1 MKSFLLT
8 FSLGPLVQR
17 AGDEEIQRIVQSL
30 DGKMRDSVGDEDKT
44 SIYSMALR
52 TVIQYANAT
61 PTIAHIFATSLLSML
76 QDKDIE
82 QWAAE
87 DMEILTEL
95 IKRYGSS
102 FSGAELGS
110 ALYIFGNFIQFGKGL
125 LRRRALTATGILSR
139 YLPPAKWDALIT
151 SLINNLSPS
160 SDLELM
166 RTNLL
171 LVSVLSKSDP
181 LKFRSVVKN
190 VIASILRALS
200 VDTLEEEADLDDDD
214 DNRENQMLELRE
226 AALMALESVVSFQ
239 PNEAEPYL
247 SDIILSCKSFINYDP
262 NYIVNDDD
270 DGSDANLQSDDEGSY
285 FGSDLEG
292 EEEFSDDEDQ
302 SWKLRRCAAKLT
314 TALTVSY
321 QKLLPSIFDAFL
333 VPVVSRFTTER
344 EDAVK
349 IEWISTL
356 STLLSCASFESQYY
370 KSVELAAKQKQ
381 MQGRR
386 GSDQSI
392 LFDSDPQF
400 RVSEVA
406 SKIIKQ
412 VFSEVEKKS
421 AVAEY
426 PALMLSLLQTLVLS
440 HSDITDDIPFIVSH
454 LVALLQSKPAFMIDA
469 LQLTKSLLTNV
480 EIIDDES
487 FQKLTSIIINGIKDS
502 YFKVSSEALSGCLVI
517 IEKYS
522 HKPGLPLEDL
532 QKSITE
538 VAQSNKIDLETREKA
553 VKCIGKI
560 VAIPDLPETYVDHGC
575 NTTRT
580 LLSNE
585 GLRLQVLDTIKQII
599 CAKNVISAKWVK
611 QTAAD
616 LSYLL
621 NLNERSV
628 RMAALSALN
637 ELSLRLSKISC
648 NDEELEAAAEIAK
661 SVSQGGTDLSD
672 LQQIDLK
679 VGTLNALLTIVA
691 ANSQLLSSIAAF
703 ALKTLDLDLSSVE
716 ATTSSASFEVN
727 GAESLQQSLTNDV
740 LALFESLVKVSQSSA
755 IEEIYQK
762 MTSSGSNTDLK
773 AQVLGALLASG
784 TLESHYLN
792 EYVNVISDKNNYESD
807 LVVWALTVYGYYGKR
822 AQIVDDS
829 TLKTLYDYFSEKNEV
844 IRHAAAQSLGRT
856 ISHHFKYL
864 NDLIPILLDGASSHF
879 MQLVAL
885 NQAISSAI
893 HGEAEDKDHLRSKA
907 SHLWDVL
914 FQVEI
919 HQTAIDNDIQGKA
932 SEVSSGDEQGLVAQC
947 LGNLSLLDPASF
959 LTALQENWKSPDS
972 KNRSIA
978 LEALRCSFDAVTN
991 DDGSAVAF
999 DDILRPV
1006 MADVLALVEDGDV
1019 NIRQRA
1025 LGVLVSAIHKQPD
1038 MLSPYLDKLLQY
1050 ISEET
1055 IPDPSLIRT
1064 VQMGPFKHK
1073 VDGGLEVR
1081 KTAYEAIY
1089 TIVNTFTPTSLHDPS
1104 LLSDIVNRVIAGLGD
1119 EHEIKVLSLFIIGR
1133 LSAIDIDLITLDKR
1147 LDQIVEK
1154 LNAMIS
1160 VTVKGNAIKQEFE
1173 KQGEITRNV
1182 LRASG
1187 EINKVI
1193 SLART
1198 DGSLKLS
1205 GIELQTWDEFYESL
1219 AQKYETST

>member
-1 MKSFLLT
+1 M
-8 FSLGPLVQR
+8 VQR
-17 AGDEEIQRIVQSL
+17 AGDDEIQRVVESL
-30 DGKMRDSVGDEDKT
+30 DTKMRESIGDEDKT

-76 QDKDIE
+76 QDKEIA

-102 FSGAELGS
+102 FSSAELGS
-110 ALYIFGNFIQFGKGL
+110 AQYIFVNFIQYGKGL

-160 SDLELM
+160 ADLELI

-190 VIASILRALS
+190 IITSILRALS
-200 VDTLEEEADLDDDD
+200 IDSLGEEVDLDDDD
-214 DNRENQMLELRE
+214 ENQENQMLELRE
-226 AALMALESVVSFQ
+226 AALMALESIVSFQ
-239 PNEAEPYL
+239 PNEAELYS
-247 SDIILSCKSFINYDP
+247 SDIISSCKSFINYDP
-262 NYIVNDDD
+262 NYIVNDESEDTEE
-270 DGSDANLQSDDEGSY
+270 NMQSDDDGSY

-314 TALTVSY
+314 TALTLSY
-321 QKLLPSIFDAFL
+321 QKFLPTIFDAFL

-344 EDAVK
+344 EDTVK
-349 IEWISTL
+349 VEWINTL
-356 STLLSCASFESQYY
+356 NTLLSCASFDSQYY
-370 KSVELAAKQKQ
+370 KSIELAAKQKKLH
-381 MQGRR
+381 GRR

-400 RVSEVA
+400 RISEVS

-440 HSDITDDIPFIVSH
+440 YSDISDDIPFIVSH
-454 LVALLQSKPAFMIDA
+454 LVALVESKPAFMIDA
-469 LQLTKSLLTNV
+469 LQLTRSLLTNV
-480 EIIDDES
+480 ENIDDES
-487 FQKLTSIIINGIKDS
+487 FRKLTSIIIDGIRDS
-502 YFKVSSEALSGCLVI
+502 YYKVSSEALSGCLVI

-522 HKPGLPLEDL
+522 HKPGLPLDDL
-532 QKSITE
+532 QKSVTE
-538 VAQSNKIDLETREKA
+538 VAESNKIDLETREKA

-560 VAIPDLPETYVDHGC
+560 VAIPNLPTAFVDHGC

-585 GLRLQVLDTIKQII
+585 GLRLQVLETIKQII
-599 CAKNVISAKWVK
+599 CGKNI
-611 QTAAD
+611 TASSWTRQMATD

-628 RMAALSALN
+628 RMAALSALS
-637 ELSLRLSKISC
+637 EISKQLSRNIS
-648 NDEELEAAAEIAK
+648 NDREPEAAVEIAK
-661 SVSQGGTDLSD
+661 AVSQGGTVDLGD
-672 LQQIDLK
+672 LQQVDLK
-679 VGTLNALLTIVA
+679 VSTLSALLPIV
-691 ANSQLLSSIAAF
+691 SKDPLILSSIASF
-703 ALKTLDLDLSSVE
+703 SLSTLDLDLSSVE

-727 GAESLQQSLTNDV
+727 GTESLHQSLTNDI
-740 LALFESLVKVSQSSA
+740 LMLFESLVKVTQPSV
-755 IEEIYQK
+755 IEDLYQK

-773 AQVLGALLASG
+773 AQVLGALLASSALG
-784 TLESHYLN
+784 PQYLN
-792 EYVNVISDKNNYESD
+792 EYVNVISDKSNHESD
-807 LVVWALTVYGYYGKR
+807 LVIWALTVYGYYGKR
-822 AQIVDDS
+822 AQQVDD
-829 TLKTLYDYFSEKNEV
+829 LIMKTLYDYFSEKNEV
-844 IRHAAAQSLGRT
+844 VRHAAAQSLGRT

-864 NDLIPILLDGASSHF
+864 NDLIPTLLDRGSSHF
-879 MQLVAL
+879 LQLVAL

-893 HGEAEDKDHLRSKA
+893 HGVAQDKDHLRSEA
-907 SHLWDVL
+907 SRLWDIL
-914 FQVEI
+914 FQIEI
-919 HQTAIDNDIQGKA
+919 HQTAVDNDVQGKVA
-932 SEVSSGDEQGLVAQC
+932 EVSSGDEQGLVAQC

-959 LTALQENWKSPDS
+959 LTALQDNWKSPDS

-1006 MADVLALVEDGDV
+1006 MADVLALVEDKDV

-1055 IPDPSLIRT
+1055 IPNPSLIRT

-1089 TIVNTFTPTSLHDPS
+1089 TIVNTFTATSLHDPS
-1104 LLSDIVNRVIAGLGD
+1104 LLSDIVDRVIAGLGD

-1133 LSAIDIDLITLDKR
+1133 FSAIDLDLITLDKK
-1147 LDQIVEK
+1147 LDQIIEK
-1154 LNAMIS
+1154 LSAMVS

-1182 LRASG
+1182 IRASG
-1187 EINKVI
+1187 EINKAI
-1193 SLART
+1193 SSART
-1198 DGSLKLS
+1198 DGALKLS
-1205 GIELQTWDEFYESL
+1205 GIELQSWDDFYDSL
-1219 AQKYETST
+1219 VQKYETST